1 MGSFF
6 PYEGQDVKCK
16 GKWEISSH
24 MDSPPMKMALIDRR
38 ELCWYLLR
46 SHIEIINL

>member
-6 PYEGQDVKCK
+6 PYEGHAVNCK
-16 GKWEISSH
+16 GKWEVFSH
-24 MDSPPMKMALIDRR
+24 MDISSMKMALIDRR

-46 SHIEIINL
+46 SHIEIINS